1 MAERARAV
9 QDAFEERQSSTEK
22 ALEDLMAEIAKN
34 EARKKAQAEK
44 GLDGLSY
51 FVLCKLTDD
60 GIENAEAV
68 SGNIREAFAKHPGW
82 KDGEGEL
89 RELRKQV
96 TFAVYAEEEDLD
108 KVTATVESWCNLL
121 EKAFRK

>member
-1 MAERARAV
+1 MQE
-9 QDAFEERQSSTEK
+9 AFEERQISTEK
-22 ALEDLMAEIAKN
+22 ALADLMAEIAKN
-34 EARKKAQAEK
+34 EERKKAQAEK

-60 GIENAEAV
+60 GIANPEKV
-68 SGNIREAFAKHPGW
+68 SAKIREAFGKHPGW

-89 RELRKQV
+89 RELRKRV
-96 TFAVYAEEEDLD
+96 TIALCFEEDDLD
-108 KVTATVESWCNLL
+108 KVAVTVESLFMLL